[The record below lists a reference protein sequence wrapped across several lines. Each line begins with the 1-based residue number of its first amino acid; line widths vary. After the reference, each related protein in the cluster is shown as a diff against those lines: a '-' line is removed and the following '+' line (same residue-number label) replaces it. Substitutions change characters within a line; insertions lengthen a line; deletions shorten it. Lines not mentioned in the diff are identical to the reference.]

1 MTNLL
6 AGLLVCL
13 PMQTG
18 EATGTIRVYPEQ
30 IQLHTP
36 FSTQRVLV
44 VRESDG
50 VAIRDITSECRLEP
64 EDARKVRIENGHNL
78 RPLAD
83 GKTVLRVRHSASGHE
98 RQVPVLVSGM
108 AESTPSFLRH
118 VQPVMT
124 RLGCNSGACHG
135 ALAGKGGLKLS
146 LRGYN
151 PQGDHHAMVEELL
164 GRRSD
169 ILQPDRSLL
178 IRKPLNQVAHGG
190 GKKLRENSL
199 EHEILKRWIGS
210 GAPFGTGEKNPVS
223 GQKPKNLVMLPGV
236 IRPGN
241 GGKMHPLVMA
251 EFPDGSREDVTH
263 WAKFTSTDESVAGVD
278 EEGVVLGI
286 GAGEGYVTAW
296 HSDRVAVHRVN
307 LPFGPP
313 GNAGAELFRPINQ
326 IDHWVQAKWSELG
339 LKPAELCG
347 DEAFLRRLWLDLLG
361 TLPSPAERA
370 EFLADTRPDKRR
382 LWIDKAFKTP
392 HYVDYWTHRYGDL
405 FLIRTGRLQQSAV
418 WAFHQELRQAIAD
431 NLPWDRVVRR
441 MIAGKGSTLQDGL
454 LNLHVLHRDP
464 ATLAEAVAVT
474 FLGQPIGCAKCH
486 NHPQDRWT
494 QDQYWAFANLFG
506 RTALKP
512 GQVSGETVVV
522 SSAIGDAPHLRTGLA
537 MAPAPLDG
545 DSVPTTSS
553 SDRREL
559 LANWMLD
566 TSNPFFAKTHV
577 NRIWRHFMG
586 RGLVEPDDDMRATNP
601 PSHPELLD
609 LLARNWVQSGFDNRA
624 LIRSIV
630 ESATYQRSSTPNP
643 ANPQESKFLTRY
655 TPRRLEAEVLL
666 DAYSQVL
673 DVATPF
679 TEVTPGGG
687 NGSTPYGGYP
697 KGTRAIQ
704 LPDTAVVSPFLDT
717 FGRPERLQACSCER
731 LNDSSV
737 SQALQMSNGPT
748 LNNKLSTKENL
759 LGLLVQQGGA
769 PSKMLEELFLR
780 ALGRKP
786 TREESGRFVPLLEQ
800 AAKESPGGLRAG
812 LEDVAW
818 ALLSSTEFL
827 VNK

>member
-1 MTNLL
+1 MINLL
-6 AGLLVCL
+6 ACFLTCI

-18 EATGTIRVYPEQ
+18 EAAGAIRVYPDE

-36 FSTQRVLV
+36 YSAQRVLV
-44 VRESDG
+44 VRELDG
-50 VAIRDITSECRLEP
+50 VALRDITAECRLEP
-64 EDARKVRIENGHNL
+64 EDPQRIRVENGRTL
-78 RPLAD
+78 RPVGE
-83 GKTVLRVRHSASGHE
+83 GKTFLRLKHPASGFE
-98 RQVPVLVSGM
+98 RRVPVRVDGM
-108 AESTPSFLRH
+108 ADKTPSFLRH

-124 RLGCNSGACHG
+124 RLGCNSGSCHG

-151 PQGDHHAMVEELL
+151 PQGDHHAVVEDLL

-169 ILQPDRSLL
+169 ILHPDRSLM

-199 EHEILKRWIGS
+199 EHEILRRWIGA
-210 GAPFGTGEKNPVS
+210 GAPFSSSETNPSS
-223 GQKPKNLVMLPGV
+223 GQKPQKLVLLPPV

-251 EFPDGSREDVTH
+251 EYPEGGREDVTH

-313 GNAGAELFRPINQ
+313 GKGQAEQFRPANS
-326 IDHWVQAKWSELG
+326 IDEWVQTKWNELG
-339 LKPAELCG
+339 LKPANLCG
-347 DEAFLRRLWLDLLG
+347 DEAFLRRLWLDLIG
-361 TLPSPAERA
+361 TLPSPADRA
-370 EFLADTRPDKRR
+370 EFLADRRPDKRKF
-382 LWIDKAFKTP
+382 WIEKALQTP
-392 HYVDYWTHRYGDL
+392 QFVDYWTHRYGDL
-405 FLIRTGRLQQSAV
+405 FLVRTGRLQQSAV

-431 NLPWDRVVRR
+431 NIPWDRVIRR
-441 MIAGKGSTLQDGL
+441 MIAGKGSNLQDGF

-506 RTALKP
+506 RTVLKP
-512 GQVSGETVVV
+512 GPVSGEMVVV
-522 SSAIGDAPHLRTGLA
+522 SSALGDAPHLRTGLA
-537 MAPAPLDG
+537 MPPTPLDG
-545 DSVPTTSS
+545 EPVPIHSAR
-553 SDRREL
+553 DRREL
-559 LANWMLD
+559 LADWMLD
-566 TSNPFFAKTHV
+566 PSNPFFAKTHV

-609 LLARNWVQSGFDNRA
+609 HLAQGWIRSGFDNKA
-624 LIRSIV
+624 LIRSVV
-630 ESATYQRSSTPNP
+630 ESATYQRSSTPNA
-643 ANPQESKFLTRY
+643 ANPDEAKFLTRY

-673 DVATPF
+673 DVSTPF

-748 LNNKLSTKENL
+748 LNNKLSAKENL
-759 LGLLVQQGGA
+759 LGRLVQKGGPPA
-769 PSKMLEELFLR
+769 IMLEELFLR
-780 ALGRKP
+780 ALGRQP

-800 AAKESPGGLRAG
+800 AAKDSPVSLRSS

>member
-1 MTNLL
+1 
-6 AGLLVCL
+6 
-13 PMQTG
+13 
-18 EATGTIRVYPEQ
+18 VYPDE
-30 IQLHTP
+30 IQLRTP
-36 FSTQRVLV
+36 YSAQRVLV
-44 VRESDG
+44 VRELDG
-50 VAIRDITSECRLEP
+50 VALRDITSECLLDL
-64 EDARKVRIENGHNL
+64 EDARKIRLEGGQTL
-78 RPLAD
+78 RPVGD
-83 GKTVLRVRHSASGHE
+83 GVTALRVRHSASGFD
-98 RQVPVLVSGM
+98 RRVPVRVEGM
-108 AESTPSFLRH
+108 TDKSPSFVRH
-118 VQPVMT
+118 VQPVLT
-124 RLGCNSGACHG
+124 RLGCNSGSCHG

-151 PQGDHHAMVEELL
+151 PQGDHHAMVEDLL

-169 ILQPDRSLL
+169 IIQPDRSLM

-199 EHEILKRWIGS
+199 EHEILRRWIAA
-210 GAPFGTGEKNPVS
+210 GAPFSPGEISPAS
-223 GQKPKNLVMLPGV
+223 GHKPKNLVLLPMV

-241 GGKMHPLVMA
+241 GGKIHPLVMA
-251 EFPDGSREDVTH
+251 DYPDGSREDVTH

-286 GAGEGYVTAW
+286 GAGEGYITAW

-307 LPFGPP
+307 LPFSTTGKGPL
-313 GNAGAELFRPINQ
+313 EQFRPANQ
-326 IDHWVQAKWSELG
+326 IDEWIQVKWNELG
-339 LKPAELCG
+339 LKPAKLCD

-370 EFLADTRPDKRR
+370 EFLAERRPDKRKF
-382 LWIDKAFKTP
+382 WIEKALQSP
-392 HYVDYWTHRYGDL
+392 HYVDFWTHRYGDL
-405 FLIRTGRLQQSAV
+405 FLVRTGRLQQSAV

-441 MIAGKGSTLQDGL
+441 MIAGKGSNLQDGF

-506 RTALKP
+506 RTVLKP
-512 GQVSGETVVV
+512 GSVSGEMVVV
-522 SSAIGDAPHLRTGLA
+522 SSPIGDAPHLRTGLA
-537 MAPAPLDG
+537 MPPAPLDG
-545 DSVPTTSS
+545 ESVPTTSS
-553 SDRREL
+553 RDRREL
-559 LANWMLD
+559 LAEWMLD
-566 TSNPFFAKTHV
+566 PSNPFFAKTHV

-586 RGLVEPDDDMRATNP
+586 RGLVESDDDMRATNP

-609 LLARNWVQSGFDNRA
+609 HLAQGWIKSGFDNRA
-624 LIRSIV
+624 LIRAVV
-630 ESATYQRSSTPNP
+630 ESATYQRSSIPNP
-643 ANPQESKFLTRY
+643 ANPDEAKFLTRY

-673 DVATPF
+673 DVSTPF
-679 TEVTPGGG
+679 TEITPGGG

-697 KGTRAIQ
+697 SGTRAIQ

-731 LNDSSV
+731 LNETSV

-748 LNNKLSTKENL
+748 LNNKLSAKENL
-759 LGLLVQQGGA
+759 LGRMVQQGGQPA
-769 PSKMLEELFLR
+769 KILDELFLR
-780 ALGRKP
+780 ALGRQP

-800 AAKESPGGLRAG
+800 GAQTSPASLRSS

-818 ALLSSTEFL
+818 AVLSSTEFL